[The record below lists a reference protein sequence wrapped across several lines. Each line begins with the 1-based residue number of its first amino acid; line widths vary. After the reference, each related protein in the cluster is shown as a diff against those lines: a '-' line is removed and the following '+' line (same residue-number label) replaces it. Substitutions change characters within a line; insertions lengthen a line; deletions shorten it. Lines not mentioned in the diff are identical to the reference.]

1 MKEAHCEPKVR
12 RFPNFDGGPNFGGCL
27 RSLSVFSTTTRW
39 CTETEPCRWQ
49 LDGHHVVINYKPN
62 NLRGRVG
69 RLLGRPKRCYC
80 ILAGLAGLAVLA
92 GFAGLLPRSAG
103 VHSAGAGLATVNGI
117 VSA

>member
-1 MKEAHCEPKVR
+1 MIGKPSEIEPW
-12 RFPNFDGGPNFGGCL
+12 G
-27 RSLSVFSTTTRW
+27 
-39 CTETEPCRWQ
+39 WQ

-92 GFAGLLPRSAG
+92 GLLPRSAG